1 MAQTLTD
8 EQKAEIKEAFNFFD
22 KDKDGSIDIT
32 ELNNVMKSLGK
43 NPTDSEL
50 QSLMKGVDSD
60 GDGMINYEEF
70 QNMMAKSMRN
80 TNLKETFKV
89 MKIGF
94 WINCMLFSREESNK
108 QMVFNNDWLI
118 VFCSFQVFDKDGD
131 GFISKVEIKQT
142 MIQLHG
148 QVLTDLELDEMMSEG
163 DIDSDGRISYEE
175 FAKLMDISTD
185 RNSYQNSMRS

>member
-1 MAQTLTD
+1 MGSQSRELHLRLHSPLHQYLKSKTMAQTLTD

-22 KDKDGSIDIT
+22 KDKDGSIDVK

-50 QSLMKGVDSD
+50 QSLMKGVDTD

-80 TNLKETFKV
+80 TNLKETFK
-89 MKIGF
+89 
-94 WINCMLFSREESNK
+94 
-108 QMVFNNDWLI
+108 
-118 VFCSFQVFDKDGD
+118 VFDKDGD

-163 DIDSDGRISYEE
+163 DTDSDGLISYEE
-175 FAKLMDISTD
+175 FAKLMSISTE
-185 RNSYQNSMRS
+185 RKSMQSL